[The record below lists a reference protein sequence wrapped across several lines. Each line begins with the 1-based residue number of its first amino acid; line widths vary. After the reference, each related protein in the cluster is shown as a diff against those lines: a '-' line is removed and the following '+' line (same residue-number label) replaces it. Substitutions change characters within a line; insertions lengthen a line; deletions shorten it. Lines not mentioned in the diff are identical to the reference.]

1 MTLRTKAEPEQLV
14 LSLSHRQAQE
24 AEDFLVSRSNAAAV
38 ELVDGW
44 PDWPHPAALVV
55 GPAGSGKSHLANVWR
70 LRSGAEL
77 VAAAKLDETAV
88 GVFEARR
95 ALVVEDID
103 RGVGSEQVLFHLLNL
118 ARETRGSILLTS
130 RAAPGEIEIALP
142 DLRSRLRAI
151 PPVRIE
157 TPDEALMRSVLVKLF
172 SDRQLAVEPHVVSY
186 LALHMDRS
194 MDMALGVV
202 AACDRLS
209 LAMQR
214 KVTRA
219 VAAAALA
226 SVAENGDDD
235 PPDVNDGD
243 AG

>member
-1 MTLRTKAEPEQLV
+1 MTARAKAGPEQLV
-14 LSLSHRQAQE
+14 LALPHRAAQE

-38 ELVDGW
+38 EMVDAW
-44 PDWPHPAALVV
+44 PDWPLPAALVV
-55 GPAGSGKSHLANVWR
+55 GPAGAGKSHLANVWR
-70 LRSGAEL
+70 LRSGAD
-77 VAAAKLDETAV
+77 VMAAARLDEAAV
-88 GVFEARR
+88 RAFEARR

-103 RGVGSEQVLFHLLNL
+103 RGVASEQVLFHLLNL
-118 ARETRGSILLTS
+118 ARETAGSILLTS

-151 PPVRIE
+151 PPVLIAA
-157 TPDEALMRSVLVKLF
+157 PDEDLIRSVLVKLF
-172 SDRQLAVEPHVVSY
+172 ADRQLAVEPHVVSH
-186 LALHMDRS
+186 LARHIDRS
-194 MDMALGVV
+194 TDVAMRVV

-226 SVAENGDDD
+226 EVDRDQDEDRADVEGGDTR
-235 PPDVNDGD
+235 
-243 AG
+243 

>member
-1 MTLRTKAEPEQLV
+1 MTARAKAGPEQLV
-14 LSLSHRQAQE
+14 LALPHRAAQE

-44 PDWPHPAALVV
+44 PGWPLPAALVV
-55 GPAGSGKSHLANVWR
+55 GPAGAGKSHLANVWR
-70 LRSGAEL
+70 LRSGAD
-77 VAAAKLDETAV
+77 VMAGGRLDEAAV
-88 GVFEARR
+88 RAFEARR

-103 RGVGSEQVLFHLLNL
+103 RGVASEQVLFHLLNL
-118 ARETRGSILLTS
+118 ARETAGSILLTS
-130 RAAPGEIEIALP
+130 RAAPGEVEIALP

-151 PPVRIE
+151 PPVMIAA
-157 TPDEALMRSVLVKLF
+157 PDEDLIRSVLVKLF
-172 SDRQLAVEPHVVSY
+172 ADRQLAVEPHVVSH
-186 LALHMDRS
+186 LARHIDRS
-194 MDMALGVV
+194 TDVAMRVV

-226 SVAENGDDD
+226 EVDRDRDEDRADVEGGDTR
-235 PPDVNDGD
+235 
-243 AG
+243 